1 MCSDRLRSDQVQTE
15 GTGMAAPR
23 LRFLLDT
30 NAVITLE
37 PFNGSEEA
45 NRSTLAQFLRLAREH
60 AHHVVVHP
68 ANFDDLRETVNP
80 EHRAANLRALE
91 KYERIGEPPLPDEL
105 IEAAGNPQPGSNDL
119 RDVRLLAAVTAGA
132 ATHFVTNDGRLI
144 RRATR
149 LGFEEQVLRPAEAL
163 ALLRTLHPDDPPAP
177 PQVRMVM
184 AAELRLDEPIFD
196 SLRRDY
202 PGFDSWIRNKV
213 APDPSRR
220 VWIVEDASGGYR
232 AIAIVKRDDDHPLQ
246 AGRQLTK
253 ISTFKVDDRA
263 EGEKLGELLLK
274 TVLQWAHVQRVD
286 ALFVTVINDDA
297 KQVLMRFL
305 DTFGFVNVGR
315 LPGTDDEWVLEKNL
329 TPGADARTD
338 PLAYH
343 VRYGP
348 PAVASASDVFVIP
361 IRPTWYEGLF
371 PDSPSLDGTL
381 TLPGFSDVEIRP
393 FGNALRKAYL
403 SNSTRKSLPAGSVI
417 LFYRSAGAR
426 GGHGAVRAIGVVEQ
440 TLRSSDPSVV
450 LSFVG
455 RRTVYTAEEVSR
467 MCQSGVIAVLFRQDR
482 FLDEAWSLDELVAMG
497 VLNGPPQTITQAAS
511 KEGRAWV
518 LQQLSG

>member
-1 MCSDRLRSDQVQTE
+1 M
-15 GTGMAAPR
+15 
-23 LRFLLDT
+23 
-30 NAVITLE
+30 
-37 PFNGSEEA
+37 
-45 NRSTLAQFLRLAREH
+45 
-60 AHHVVVHP
+60 
-68 ANFDDLRETVNP
+68 
-80 EHRAANLRALE
+80 
-91 KYERIGEPPLPDEL
+91 
-105 IEAAGNPQPGSNDL
+105 
-119 RDVRLLAAVTAGA
+119 
-132 ATHFVTNDGRLI
+132 
-144 RRATR
+144 
-149 LGFEEQVLRPAEAL
+149 
-163 ALLRTLHPDDPPAP
+163 
-177 PQVRMVM
+177 
-184 AAELRLDEPIFD
+184 
-196 SLRRDY
+196 
-202 PGFDSWIRNKV
+202 
-213 APDPSRR
+213 
-220 VWIVEDASGGYR
+220 WIVEDAAGGYR
-232 AIAIVKRDDDHPLQ
+232 AIAIVKRDDDHPLE

-329 TPGADARTD
+329 RSGANAPTD
-338 PLAYH
+338 PLTYH

-348 PAVASASDVFVIP
+348 PAVASGSDVFVIP

-381 TLPGFSDVEIRP
+381 TLPGFSNVEIRP

-426 GGHGAVRAIGVVEQ
+426 GGQGAVRAIGVVEQ

-497 VLNGPPQTITQAAS
+497 VLNGPPQTITRAAS
-511 KEGRAWV
+511 EEGRAWI